1 MKMKKWL
8 IRPSLFL
15 ITLFGAMAIWVYTN
29 IYDRHPGYEVNLH
42 ITGAAPGELQAGF
55 AALPITPKIEETWRD
70 NNADA
75 EFHEKDGDTYA
86 DKNANGKFDAY
97 WLAGFGHRRAA
108 NGVHDDLWARA
119 MVIDDGNTCLALV
132 ALDAIGIFH
141 DVVVDIRKNIP
152 AAAGID
158 YAVIM
163 STHDHEAP
171 DLMGLWGESDF
182 KSGVNPEYL
191 AHVKRQAAQAA
202 ITAAKNR
209 RPAKLK
215 IAQDLANAT
224 EFVMDSRPPIVLDSG
239 LRLIQ
244 ALDAEADTTL
254 GVLVSWANH
263 PETLWSKNLLITSDF
278 PHYVRESLEK
288 GIEHNGELRAPGLG
302 GIAVYA
308 NGAIGG
314 LMTTDTDFAVK
325 ATFADTVFTAPT
337 FEKAQAQGEHIALLA
352 LQALQSD
359 SAQMIETGAIRLRAK
374 TFDLPLDNKLFR
386 LAAMLGVVDRGFS
399 GWMQIRSE
407 VAAWTLGSLSFA
419 CIPGEIYPELI
430 NGGIEAPSGRD
441 FEIDPLETPSIRS
454 VMPGDFKFI
463 FGLANDEIGY
473 IIPKS
478 EWDEKPPYLYEAAV
492 QLYGEINSVGPETAP
507 IIHKEIL
514 AILKDLKT
522 KN

>member
-1 MKMKKWL
+1 L
-8 IRPSLFL
+8 I
-15 ITLFGAMAIWVYTN
+15 N
-29 IYDRHPGYEVNLH
+29 
-42 ITGAAPGELQAGF
+42 
-55 AALPITPKIEETWRD
+55 
-70 NNADA
+70 
-75 EFHEKDGDTYA
+75 HEKSNANEKEDGDTYV
-86 DKNANGKFDAY
+86 DKNGNGKFDAF

-119 MVIDDGNTCLALV
+119 IVIDDGNTCLALV

-141 DVVVDIRKNIP
+141 
-152 AAAGID
+152 
-158 YAVIM
+158 
-163 STHDHEAP
+163 E
-171 DLMGLWGESDF
+171 
-182 KSGVNPEYL
+182 
-191 AHVKRQAAQAA
+191 
-202 ITAAKNR
+202 IT
-209 RPAKLK
+209 
-215 IAQDLANAT
+215 QDLATPA
-224 EFVMDSRPPIVLDSG
+224 EFVMDSRRPVVLDPG

-325 ATFADTVFTAPT
+325 APFADTVFTAPT

-386 LAAMLGVVDRGFS
+386 LAAMLGVVNRGF
-399 GWMQIRSE
+399 
-407 VAAWTLGSLSFA
+407 
-419 CIPGEIYPELI
+419 

-478 EWDEKPPYLYEAAV
+478 EWDEKPPYLYEAAE